1 MKILI
6 INRKR
11 FRRYL
16 AVLGAGVGIV
26 ALLLA
31 AGRLGVFNSI
41 NVFSNQRILPIYS
54 VETDKKLVSI
64 TFDCAWGA
72 GDIPAILG
80 ILKKENVKASFFM
93 VGQWGEKYPDA
104 VRLITNDGHDI
115 ANHGYSHLRMSTI
128 GKEKCKAEIELC
140 NRKLEEISGKKV
152 TLFRPPYG
160 DYNNTV
166 IEACNELDCYPIQW
180 NVDTMDIKVKVS

>member
-11 FRRYL
+11 FTRYL
-16 AVLGAGVGIV
+16 SVLVVAVGVLALFLSLGRSGILDTV
-26 ALLLA
+26 D
-31 AGRLGVFNSI
+31 VFNKGR
-41 NVFSNQRILPIYS
+41 VLPIYS
-54 VETDKKLVSI
+54 VETGKNLVSI

-72 GDIPAILG
+72 DDIPTIME
-80 ILKKENVKASFFM
+80 ILKKENVRASFFI
-93 VGQWGEKYPDA
+93 VGQWGEKFPDA
-104 VRLITNDGHDI
+104 VKMIAAEGHDV

-128 GKEKCKAEIELC
+128 SKEKCTSEIELC
-140 NRKLEEISGKKV
+140 NQKLGEISGTKV

-166 IEACNELDCYPIQW
+166 IETCNELKCYPIQW
-180 NVDTMDIKVKVS
+180 NVDTLNT